1 MSVQWEVRYKHPNA
15 KGLLQVSSGEMHRSW
30 HESECHSE
38 RERGTQAETKYQSV
52 RLSIQCSGAEFT
64 ELGAGQ
70 LVQSIR
76 RFEQLR
82 EQQLRLFGD
91 PERVR
96 PVSAI
101 LSELRECLLS
111 AQQHER
117 L

>member
-1 MSVQWEVRYKHPNA
+1 MSVQWEMRYKHPNA
-15 KGLLQVSSGEMHRSW
+15 KGLLQVSSGEMHRGR
-30 HESECHSE
+30 HESECDRE

-52 RLSIQCSGAEFT
+52 RLSIQHGRFELT
-64 ELGAGQ
+64 ELGTGQ
-70 LVQSIR
+70 LVQSVR
-76 RFEQLR
+76 RFEQLC